1 MLKELNYIDE
11 ELMDTQRKNFIILGV
26 SGMMA
31 GYTRMT
37 YSLAIILME
46 TSLDMNLFVP
56 ILFTNLISN

>member
-1 MLKELNYIDE
+1 
-11 ELMDTQRKNFIILGV
+11 
-26 SGMMA
+26 MA

-56 ILFTNLISN
+56 IVFTNLISN

>member
-1 MLKELNYIDE
+1 MSSLGLIDDE
-11 ELMDTQRKNFIILGV
+11 NFITQRKNFIILGV

-46 TSLDMNLFVP
+46 TSLDLNLFVP
-56 ILFTNLISN
+56 IVFTNLISN